1 VNLFSSLIE
10 EKMEHRDKKRIP
22 ISIFGKTYR
31 VPEGLTIQKAM
42 EFSGYQFIPSPS
54 PKGRREE

>member
-1 VNLFSSLIE
+1 
-10 EKMEHRDKKRIP
+10 MEHRDKKRIP

-42 EFSGYQFIPSPS
+42 EFSGYQFIRSPFS
-54 PKGRREE
+54 KGRREE